1 VATRDG
7 ESDSFAKNRSLGLWN
22 ETVGRV
28 TRVNRT
34 SLTLLCVREIELE
47 VENEILTKWHH
58 ILRKGALI
66 GVLKLDDGTVRI
78 RRIADKSRSEDD
90 GTDLDG

>member
-1 VATRDG
+1 M
-7 ESDSFAKNRSLGLWN
+7 
-22 ETVGRV
+22 
-28 TRVNRT
+28 
-34 SLTLLCVREIELE
+34 REIELE